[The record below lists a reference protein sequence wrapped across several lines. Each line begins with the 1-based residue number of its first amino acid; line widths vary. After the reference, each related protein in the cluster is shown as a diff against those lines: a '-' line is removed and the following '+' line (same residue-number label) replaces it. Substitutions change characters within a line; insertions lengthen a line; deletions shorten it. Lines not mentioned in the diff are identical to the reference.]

1 VRLPAW
7 ILAAL
12 VLGISA
18 CSSQDVESTFFIS
31 PTRDA
36 LTPIAS
42 LSTQDASTPEPI
54 PAENTISQATPSQ
67 ACVAGL
73 TYIEDISIPDGTVV
87 SPGQKLDKRW
97 RVQNSGSCNWD
108 KSFSIRL
115 ISGPGMGAAKK
126 QALIPARSEVEAEIR
141 IIFTAPKEPGVYRS
155 AWQAFDPKD
164 NAFGDPFY
172 IEIVIQ

>member
-1 VRLPAW
+1 MRLPAW
-7 ILAAL
+7 MLAAL
-12 VLGISA
+12 VLGLSA
-18 CSSQDVESTFFIS
+18 CYSQDVETTYFIS

-42 LSTQDASTPEPI
+42 LSTQETPTPERI
-54 PAENTISQATPSQ
+54 PADNTTIQATPNQ

-73 TYIEDISIPDGTVV
+73 TYVEDISIPDGTVV
-87 SPGQKLDKRW
+87 STGQRLDKRW

-126 QALIPARSEVEAEIR
+126 QALIPARSDTEAEIR

-172 IEIVIQ
+172 IEIVVQ